1 MLCALSGRETT
12 GLSPILPVPGRHG
25 TSDALACLT
34 GSVPLLTKPVSG
46 AFLCYHIG
54 HSALS
59 GHFPQQT
66 AVFAGNF
73 PLEQHAMNTLQ
84 AHPFSTVRD
93 LLRYAVTRF
102 TREKL
107 FFGHGSENAFDE
119 AAYLILHTL
128 SLPLDRLEPFLDAT
142 LLPEETEAVMT
153 IIDRRVTERIPA
165 AYLTNEAW
173 LQGYSFYV
181 ERGVIIPRSF
191 LAELIV
197 EQFAPWVSDPDG
209 ITDILELCTGSGCL
223 AIMLADRFANATVD
237 AVELSP
243 AALGIAQTNINR
255 YGMKDRIQLHHADLY
270 DGIPEKRYQLIVTN
284 PPYVNQS
291 SMDTL
296 PPEYLHEP
304 QMALAGGFDG
314 MDIVRRIVYTAGERL
329 TDDGLLIVE
338 IGNEAE
344 NAMAAFPELELTWL
358 STSGGDD
365 RVFLLT
371 AGQLKGLKKA

>member
-1 MLCALSGRETT
+1 MICLVRRK
-12 GLSPILPVPGRHG
+12 V
-25 TSDALACLT
+25 TSC
-34 GSVPLLTKPVSG
+34 
-46 AFLCYHIG
+46 
-54 HSALS
+54 
-59 GHFPQQT
+59 
-66 AVFAGNF
+66 AVFAGFIRFHNRN
-73 PLEQHAMNTLQ
+73 AMNTPPVT
-84 AHPFSTVRD
+84 PFSTVRD
-93 LLRYAVTRF
+93 LLRHAVTRF

-128 SLPLDRLEPFLDAT
+128 SLPLDRLEPFLDAK
-142 LLPEETEAVMT
+142 LLPEEIGAVMD
-153 IIDRRVTERIPA
+153 IIERRVTERIPA
-165 AYLTNEAW
+165 AYLTHEAW
-173 LQGYSFYV
+173 LQGYSFHV

-197 EQFAPWVSDPDG
+197 EQFAPWVADPDG

-223 AIMLADRFANATVD
+223 AIMLADRFGNATVD

-255 YGMKDRIQLHHADLY
+255 YGMKDRVLLHHADLY
-270 DGIPEKRYQLIVTN
+270 DGIPDKRYQLIVTN

-291 SMDTL
+291 SMDNL
-296 PPEYLHEP
+296 PPEYRHEP
-304 QMALAGGFDG
+304 HMALAGGFDG
-314 MDIVRRIVYTAGERL
+314 MDIVRRIVRTAGERL

-344 NAMAAFPELELTWL
+344 NAIAAFPELELTWL

-371 AGQLKGLKKA
+371 AKQLKGLKKA